1 MNPPPTLKMRSLRQ
15 PDRAEPKAT
24 FLRCLRARSFFLV
37 ASLRLSPRLRVSASK
52 LHSRV
57 SHPIPPRARPFP
69 RIPNRRRH
77 PSAVSALVLSF
88 SLLLCA
94 YLRVSASP
102 RQNYTLGFPTPF
114 HHGLVRSLES
124 RTEGDIPPLSPRSF
138 FLSRC
143 FSAPISAS
151 PRLRVKITL
160 SGFPPHSTTGSSVPS
175 NPEPKATSLR
185 CLRARSFFLVASL
198 RLSPRLRV
206 SASKLHSRV
215 SHPIPPRARPF
226 PRIPNRRRHPSAVS
240 ALVLS
245 FSLLL
250 CAYLRVSA
258 SPRQN
263 YTLGFPTPFHHGL
276 VRSLESQVLPTH
288 ATPPTFLLYCSQL
301 KNHIQHQRTERKMSG
316 EFNQRS

>member
-37 ASLRLSPRLRVSASK
+37 ASQRLSPRLRVPASK
-52 LHSRV
+52 SHSRV
-57 SHPIPPRARPFP
+57 SHPIPPRTRPFP
-69 RIPNRRRH
+69 RIPGTPDPRH
-77 PSAVSALVLSF
+77 AF
-88 SLLLCA
+88 SPA
-94 YLRVSASP
+94 TRP
-102 RQNYTLGFPTPF
+102 R
-114 HHGLVRSLES
+114 

-151 PRLRVKITL
+151 PRPRVKITL
-160 SGFPPHSTTGSSVPS
+160 SCFPPHSTTDSPVPS
-175 NPEPKATSLR
+175 NPRYSRPSP
-185 CLRARSFFLVASL
+185 CV
-198 RLSPRLRV
+198 LSCNPT
-206 SASKLHSRV
+206 A
-215 SHPIPPRARPF
+215 
-226 PRIPNRRRHPSAVS
+226 PNRRRHSSAVS

-263 YTLGFPTPFHHGL
+263 HTLAFPHSTTGSSVPSNPSYSPSTTC
-276 VRSLESQVLPTH
+276 RSRLS
-288 ATPPTFLLYCSQL
+288 
-301 KNHIQHQRTERKMSG
+301 
-316 EFNQRS
+316 